1 MISTEESSSLIELA
15 INPEIHS
22 LVPEP
27 EKDEYDSIKN
37 SIKNDGQQEPIIVWK
52 DSVSDKNFVVDG
64 HTRYKIC
71 NELGIKPKIQFK
83 IFESWLYVKKFA
95 ADANLLRRHLSATKK
110 VELAFKL
117 VEIENQLAEQRKKS
131 TVPVKG
137 QKGFQSMSVP
147 NGVNTGRSADIVA
160 EKTGLSS
167 RTVSRIKFVLDSGN
181 EELIQ
186 NVKNGKTKPSHAE
199 RIIRKEK
206 AIRNPIPLPE
216 GKYRVILSDVP
227 FAYDNE
233 LEGAPNYPT
242 LNTEEIIDLKDK
254 NGKPIT
260 TVFADDCIIFFFS
273 PIPKLEEAL
282 KILKAWGFTY
292 KTAIVWSKEKDGKPQ
307 EGTGYYVR
315 ATCELLLIAT
325 KGRIGTPLPKN
336 RPLGIIKEP
345 RTKVHSQKPERIR
358 SLITKMYPG
367 EKPLELFAR
376 TTVES
381 WEGWGD
387 QLDLPDAKSVKKE
400 KKLDEF

>member
-1 MISTEESSSLIELA
+1 MIELA
-15 INPEIHS
+15 INPELHA

-27 EKDEYDSIKN
+27 EKEEYDSIKN
-37 SIKNDGQQEPIIVWK
+37 SIKNDGQQELIIVWK
-52 DSVSDKNFVVDG
+52 DPVSEKTFIVDG

-71 NELGIKPKIQFK
+71 QELEIEPKIQYK
-83 IFESWLYVKKFA
+83 TFESWLHVKKFA
-95 ADANLLRRHLSATKK
+95 ADVNLLRRHLSQPKK
-110 VELAFKL
+110 VELASKL
-117 VEIENQLAEQRKKS
+117 FEIEKTLAEQRKQS
-131 TVPVKG
+131 TIPTKG
-137 QKGFQSMSVP
+137 QKGFQPMSVP
-147 NGVNTGRSADIVA
+147 NGINTGRAVDFIA
-160 EKTGLSS
+160 EKTGMSP
-167 RTVSRIKFVLDSGN
+167 RTVARIKFVLDSDD
-181 EELIQ
+181 EELIR
-186 NVKNGKTKPSHAE
+186 NVKNGTTKPSHAE
-199 RIIRKEK
+199 RQIRKEK
-206 AIRNPIPLPE
+206 AVRNPIPLPE

-242 LNTEEIIDLKDK
+242 LGTEEIINLKDK

-260 TVFADDCIIFFFS
+260 AVFADDCIIFFFS

-282 KILKAWGFTY
+282 KILNAWGFKY

-325 KGRIGTPLPKN
+325 KGKIGTPLPKN

-367 EKPLELFAR
+367 EKPLELFGR
-376 TTVES
+376 TKVES
-381 WEGWGD
+381 WEVWGD
-387 QLDLPDAKSVKKE
+387 QIDLPDAKNIQKE